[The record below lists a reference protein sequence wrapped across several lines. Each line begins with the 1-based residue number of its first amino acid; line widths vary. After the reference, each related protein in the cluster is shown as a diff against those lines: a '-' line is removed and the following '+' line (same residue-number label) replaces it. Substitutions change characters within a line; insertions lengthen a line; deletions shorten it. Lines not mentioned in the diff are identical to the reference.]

1 MRLNPIFLVRKL
13 YQKLRFKQLG
23 EDSYVDHPL
32 RILGYENIVLG
43 DYVSVHYKTWL
54 QAIPL
59 TGSECILTI
68 GKGTTI
74 GDFNHIVST
83 KQIIIGENVLTAN
96 HVYISDNLHGYELI
110 DMPIKHQDI
119 KQLPPVSIGDGSW
132 IGENVCIMGSNVG
145 KNCVI
150 GANSVVTK
158 DIPDYCV
165 AVGAPAHIIKRYDFE
180 GRNWRKTDSDGAF
193 I

>member
-1 MRLNPIFLVRKL
+1 MRLNPIFLVKKI

-23 EDSYVDHPL
+23 KGSYVDHPL

-43 DYVSVHYKTWL
+43 DNVSVHYKTWL

-59 TGSECILTI
+59 TGGECILTI

-96 HVYISDNLHGYELI
+96 HVYISDNLHSYEFI
-110 DMPIKHQDI
+110 DMPVKHQDI

-132 IGENVCIMGSNVG
+132 IGENVCIIGSNVG